1 MIRSGIGFDAHQ
13 LKKGIDLYIG
23 GIKIDSD
30 LGSLGHSDGDALIH
44 ALVDS
49 LLGAAG
55 IGDIGQYFP
64 SEEAEWEDVKSEIF
78 LLEVKKILIK
88 SGFKISNIDCT
99 VILQKPKINP
109 YIEPIRNNISRIL
122 GLNKNNVS
130 IKATTTDHLG
140 YIGDSKGWSVISIAT
155 IIDTNE
161 DR

>member
-55 IGDIGQYFP
+55 MGDIGQYFP
-64 SEEAEWEDVKSEIF
+64 SKEVEWKNAKSEIF
-78 LLEVKKILIK
+78 LIEAKKILIN
-88 SGFKISNIDCT
+88 SGFEISNIDCT
-99 VILQKPKINP
+99 VILQKPKINS
-109 YIEPIRNNISRIL
+109 YIEPIRNNIARIL
-122 GLNKNNVS
+122 GLNKNYVS

-140 YIGDSKGWSVISIAT
+140 YIGDSKGWSVISIVT

-161 DR
+161 DC

>member
-30 LGSLGHSDGDALIH
+30 FGSLGHSDGDALIH
-44 ALVDS
+44 ALADS

-55 IGDIGQYFP
+55 MGDIGQYFP
-64 SEEAEWEDVKSEIF
+64 SEEKKWQNAKSEIF
-78 LLEVKKILIK
+78 LIEVKKILI
-88 SGFKISNIDCT
+88 SNGFKISNIDCT

-109 YIEPIRNNISRIL
+109 YIELIRNNISRIL
-122 GLNKNNVS
+122 ELNKNYVS
-130 IKATTTDHLG
+130 IKATTTDYLG

-155 IIDTNE
+155 IIDENE
-161 DR
+161 HS

>member
-44 ALVDS
+44 ALTDS

-55 IGDIGQYFP
+55 MGDIGQYFP
-64 SEEAEWEDVKSEIF
+64 SERKEWENSKSEIF
-78 LLEVKKILIK
+78 LIEVKKILINN
-88 SGFKISNIDCT
+88 GFKISNVDCT
-99 VILQKPKINP
+99 VILQKPKISL

-122 GLNKNNVS
+122 ELNEKYVS
-130 IKATTTDHLG
+130 IKATTTDYLG

-161 DR
+161 DF

>member
-13 LKKGIDLYIG
+13 LKKGVDLYIG
-23 GIKIDSD
+23 GIQIDSD

-44 ALVDS
+44 ALADS

-55 IGDIGQYFP
+55 MGDIGQYFP
-64 SEEAEWEDVKSEIF
+64 SEETEWENAKSEIF
-78 LLEVKKILIK
+78 LIEVKKILINN
-88 SGFKISNIDCT
+88 GFKISNIDCT

-109 YIEPIRNNISRIL
+109 YIEPIRDNIARIL
-122 GLNKNNVS
+122 GLNKNYVS

-140 YIGDSKGWSVISIAT
+140 YIGDSKGWSVISIVT

-161 DR
+161 DC

>member
-23 GIKIDSD
+23 GIKIDSN

-44 ALVDS
+44 ALADS
-49 LLGAAG
+49 LLGAACM
-55 IGDIGQYFP
+55 GDIGQYFP
-64 SEEAEWEDVKSEIF
+64 SEEKEWDNVKSEIF
-78 LLEVKKILIK
+78 LIEVKKILINN
-88 SGFKISNIDCT
+88 GFKICNIDCT

-109 YIEPIRNNISRIL
+109 YIKLIRNNISRML
-122 GLNKNNVS
+122 ELNEKYVS

>member
-23 GIKIDSD
+23 GVKINSN

-44 ALVDS
+44 ALADS

-55 IGDIGQYFP
+55 MGDIGQYFP
-64 SEEAEWEDVKSEIF
+64 SEEKEWEDAKSEIF
-78 LLEVKKILIK
+78 LFEVKKILINN
-88 SGFKISNIDCT
+88 GFKISNIDCT

-122 GLNKNNVS
+122 ELNKNYIS

-140 YIGDSKGWSVISIAT
+140 YIGESKGWSVISIAT
-155 IIDTNE
+155 IIDINE
-161 DR
+161 DC

>member
-23 GIKIDSD
+23 GVKINSD

-44 ALVDS
+44 DLADS

-55 IGDIGQYFP
+55 MGEIGQYFP
-64 SEEAEWEDVKSEIF
+64 SEEKKWQNAKSEIF
-78 LLEVKKILIK
+78 LIEVKKILINN
-88 SGFKISNIDCT
+88 GFKISNIDCT
-99 VILQKPKINP
+99 VVLQKPKINP
-109 YIEPIRNNISRIL
+109 YIESIRNNISRML
-122 GLNKNNVS
+122 ELNKNYVS
-130 IKATTTDHLG
+130 IKATTTDFLG

-161 DR
+161 DC

>member
-23 GIKIDSD
+23 GVKINSD

-44 ALVDS
+44 ALADS

-55 IGDIGQYFP
+55 LGDIGQYFP
-64 SEEAEWEDVKSEIF
+64 SENKDWEDAKSEIF
-78 LLEVKKILIK
+78 LVEVKKILINN
-88 SGFKISNIDCT
+88 GFKISNIDCT

-109 YIEPIRNNISRIL
+109 YIKSIQNNISRIL
-122 GLNKNNVS
+122 ELNEEYVS
-130 IKATTTDHLG
+130 IKATTTDYLG

-155 IIDTNE
+155 IIDINE
-161 DR
+161 EF

>member
-55 IGDIGQYFP
+55 MGDIGQYFP
-64 SEEAEWEDVKSEIF
+64 SEEVEWENAKSEIF
-78 LLEVKKILIK
+78 LIEAKKILIN

-109 YIEPIRNNISRIL
+109 YIEPIRDNIARIL
-122 GLNKNNVS
+122 GLNKNYVS

-140 YIGDSKGWSVISIAT
+140 YIGDSKGWSVISIVT

-161 DR
+161 DC

>member
-23 GIKIDSD
+23 GIKIDSH
-30 LGSLGHSDGDALIH
+30 LGSVGHSDGDALIH

-55 IGDIGQYFP
+55 MGDIGQYFP
-64 SEEAEWEDVKSEIF
+64 SEKVEWENVKSELF
-78 LLEVKKILIK
+78 LIEIRKILINN
-88 SGFKISNIDCT
+88 GFKISNVDCT
-99 VILQKPKINP
+99 VVLQKPKINS
-109 YIEPIRNNISRIL
+109 YIEPIRDNVSRIL
-122 GLNKNNVS
+122 ELKRNCVS
-130 IKATTTDHLG
+130 IKATTTDYLG

-161 DR
+161 DC

>member
-13 LKKGIDLYIG
+13 LKKGVDLYIG
-23 GIKIDSD
+23 GIKINSD

-44 ALVDS
+44 ALADS

-55 IGDIGQYFP
+55 LGDIGQYFP
-64 SEEAEWEDVKSEIF
+64 SENKDWEDAKSEIF
-78 LLEVKKILIK
+78 LVEVKKILIK
-88 SGFKISNIDCT
+88 NGFKISSIDCT

-109 YIEPIRNNISRIL
+109 YIKLIQNNISRIL
-122 GLNKNNVS
+122 ELNEKYVS
-130 IKATTTDHLG
+130 IKATTTDYLG

-161 DR
+161 DC

>member
-23 GIKIDSD
+23 GVKINSD

-44 ALVDS
+44 AITDS

-55 IGDIGQYFP
+55 MGDIGQYFP
-64 SEEAEWEDVKSEIF
+64 SDDSEWENAKSEIF
-78 LLEVKKILIK
+78 LIEVKKILINN
-88 SGFKISNIDCT
+88 GFKISNIDCT
-99 VILQKPKINP
+99 VVLQKPNINP
-109 YIEPIRNNISRIL
+109 YIKSIQNNISRIL
-122 GLNKNNVS
+122 ELNKNYVS
-130 IKATTTDHLG
+130 IKATTTDYLG

-161 DR
+161 DC

>member
-23 GIKIDSD
+23 GIKIDSN

-44 ALVDS
+44 SLADS

-55 IGDIGQYFP
+55 LGDIGQYFP
-64 SEEAEWEDVKSEIF
+64 SEQKEWENAKSEIF
-78 LLEVKKILIK
+78 LIEVKKILINN
-88 SGFKISNIDCT
+88 GFKISNVDCT
-99 VILQKPKINP
+99 VILQKPKINL
-109 YIEPIRNNISRIL
+109 YIELIRKNISRIL
-122 GLNKNNVS
+122 ELNKNHVS

-155 IIDTNE
+155 IIDE
-161 DR
+161 DEDS